1 MKRII
6 VGLCVVM
13 SVVSVQQVQAS
24 TSTTSGLSPTNR
36 EYTRLVAGDQHT
48 CVVLHNGKVK
58 CWGDNTYGQ
67 LGVEGIENSS
77 TPVEVA
83 SFGNNRY
90 AVEIAAGRF
99 HNCALLNDSSISC
112 WGENN
117 FGSLGNGSLI
127 NPPTP
132 VEVNMNGLRAHRVF
146 AGGYTTCLLEI
157 NNDLYCWGRND
168 YQQLGTFQN
177 SVSDLPTQVTTEH
190 ESIITSL
197 SIGRTHI
204 CALAEFA
211 VCWGNNTNGQLGDGT
226 TIGGW
231 PAKQVAS
238 FGLNSKGKLLA
249 AGSAHSCVPLNTGHV
264 KCWGNNGS
272 GRLGDATIIERK
284 TPSLVSGA
292 VLFQDV
298 EAGTAHSCGHDD
310 AGSIFCWGSNTN
322 GRLGN
327 NSTQLS
333 SEPIKVHLP
342 IGVTSRQIA
351 LGDAHTCA
359 LLDNNEV
366 MCWGSNSNG
375 KLGDGTNAQRLVPT
389 KVVQLRDGP
398 GESVNS
404 ESDITHNA
412 ATVHAAFATRDV
424 SSHRLLEYGTDEFL
438 SGDTQTID
446 LGHFGSVAYIASG
459 ANHSCIVIAGGHVKC
474 WGDNSDGA
482 LGTGDTTH
490 ETKPVDVQNIGGLA
504 RLVAVGTTHSCAV
517 MATGSLKCWGDNSS
531 GQLGDASLL
540 SKTQP
545 VSVNISGV
553 VDAVLGDGFTCALQ
567 VGGTVSCWGSNSL
580 GQLGRVGTS
589 SSTPIAV
596 TVDSDHTVMSLSAS
610 SSQIC
615 AVLSNATVKCW
626 GEEIEGVAAPG
637 TFTSSVAD
645 VSVAE
650 QHACAVLHSGSVECW
665 GDDSHGQ
672 LGDGDNDSSGTL
684 VTSELATGDRAVTV
698 STAGDS
704 TCAVLHDATMKCW
717 GSGAA
722 GTTGFGTTDN
732 VHTPTTVTGI
742 ASVVQLSLA
751 ELHGCA
757 LVQRGEVWCWGSNS
771 RQQRGT
777 VGPLISE
784 PAMMA
789 SHVNSDVS
797 MDLVGLDDDTSYFYR
812 IVTTSLGETTHGGI
826 RTFNTLELPP
836 PPIVD
841 PPVADPPIENPVT
854 ETPDLDGAPVVSPP
868 ANPPTGTNPSG
879 GQSITQPSSNVADT
893 ITGTE
898 TIAVVKKQRPSVKVG
913 SLTGVRVV
921 LRRLN
926 FALPKASSSTK
937 MWVTVMNKRIC
948 RVYGARLWAIRTGT
962 CQLMVLKMGSSRRL
976 TMSRSQIKVVR

>member
-1 MKRII
+1 
-6 VGLCVVM
+6 M

-112 WGENN
+112 WGHNG
-117 FGSLGNGSLI
+117 FGSLGVAGVAGFLPRNIDDNSFTGVGAGGFNSCALTANGSTLCWGRNSSKQTGVQSTSSVIATPTALDLPQGVSGFIDLDVGNNHTCALTRLGDSWCWGSNSDGQLGNGVTNSWSAPVSSYVLHSQQKVI
-127 NPPTP
+127 N
-132 VEVNMNGLRAHRVF
+132 VN
-146 AGGYTTCLLEI
+146 AGGDHSCILTTH
-157 NNDLYCWGRND
+157 NTVVCWGRND
-168 YQQLGTFQN
+168 FGQVADGAVNTD
-177 SVSDLPTQVTTEH
+177 SVPNYLEETEMLEIAAGISH
-190 ESIITSL
+190 S
-197 SIGRTHI
+197 
-204 CALAEFA
+204 CAIDSSRNIW
-211 VCWGNNTNGQLGDGT
+211 CWGDNEMGQIGDNSINTPTNLAPAQLPSGLT
-226 TIGGW
+226 
-231 PAKQVAS
+231 AS
-238 FGLNSKGKLLA
+238 QITAGLS
-249 AGSAHSCVPLNTGHV
+249 HSCVLTGNDLV
-264 KCWGNNGS
+264 YCWG
-272 GRLGDATIIERK
+272 
-284 TPSLVSGA
+284 
-292 VLFQDV
+292 
-298 EAGTAHSCGHDD
+298 
-310 AGSIFCWGSNTN
+310 
-322 GRLGN
+322 
-327 NSTQLS
+327 
-333 SEPIKVHLP
+333 
-342 IGVTSRQIA
+342 
-351 LGDAHTCA
+351 
-359 LLDNNEV
+359 DNE
-366 MCWGSNSNG
+366 NG
-375 KLGDGTNAQRLVPT
+375 KLGDGTTTQRLVPT

-398 GESVNS
+398 GESINS

-412 ATVHAAFATRDV
+412 ATIHAAFATRDV

-459 ANHSCIVIAGGHVKC
+459 ANHSCMVIAGGHTKC

-626 GEEIEGVAAPG
+626 GEGIEGVAAPG

-684 VTSELATGDRAVTV
+684 VTSQLVTGDRAVTV
-698 STAGDS
+698 STAEDS